1 MTPTI
6 DHQVTDA
13 AQGRRTP
20 RRLSAEQHSKRAAG
34 MIDRAADSADR
45 MSAQGRRAPSH
56 LSGEQDAADRII
68 SMKATNAIT
77 GWSRG
82 STYRLVAAGLH
93 PKPVKM
99 GACKVGFVERE
110 IREYVAA
117 KLRGREISKP
127 AAADAGV

>member
-1 MTPTI
+1 
-6 DHQVTDA
+6 
-13 AQGRRTP
+13 
-20 RRLSAEQHSKRAAG
+20 LSAQRHSKRAGEA
-34 MIDRAADSADR
+34 IDHAA
-45 MSAQGRRAPSH
+45 
-56 LSGEQDAADRII
+56 DAADRII

-110 IREYVAA
+110 VREYVAA
-117 KLRGREISKP
+117 KLQGRD
-127 AAADAGV
+127 AAPPQHAGA

>member
-1 MTPTI
+1 MSTK
-6 DHQVTDA
+6 H
-13 AQGRRTP
+13 
-20 RRLSAEQHSKRAAG
+20 HSKRAG
-34 MIDRAADSADR
+34 EVIDRAADSAKR
-45 MSAQGRRAPSH
+45 
-56 LSGEQDAADRII
+56 GEAAVDRII

-110 IREYVAA
+110 IREYVAD
-117 KLRGREISKP
+117 KLRGREVSEP
-127 AAADAGV
+127 APAHVGA